1 MWLFLIGGY
10 ISGLL
15 GSIHCV
21 GMCGP
26 ITLAIPRSEN
36 PIKHLLNVMLY
47 HTGRVITYILLGLL
61 FGSIGHVIQVFVIQ
75 RYFSIGMG
83 VLLLLIILIPFISK
97 KANPTGGLY
106 IKFNS
111 FIQST
116 MSRLFKSKH
125 PVRIFGLGL
134 TNGLLPCAM
143 SFTAIIAS
151 MGMGS
156 LNYSMLFMLSFGL
169 GTLPLLLIFN
179 LFISRIKL
187 KNQKIRKILI
197 PILGIS
203 LAILFILRGMDL
215 NIKYISPTLEYKN
228 GTIIECEHEIL

>member
-10 ISGLL
+10 LSGLL
-15 GSIHCV
+15 GSIHCI

-26 ITLAIPRSEN
+26 ITMAIPRSEN
-36 PIKHLLNVMLY
+36 PLRHVGNILLY
-47 HTGRVITYILLGLL
+47 HSGRIITYILLGLL
-61 FGSIGHVIQVFVIQ
+61 FGSIGHLIEVFVIQ
-75 RYFSIGMG
+75 RFFSIGMG
-83 VLLLLIILIPFISK
+83 VLLLIVILIPLITK
-97 KANPTGGLY
+97 KTNPTGGLY

-111 FIQST
+111 FIQTT
-116 MSRLFKSKH
+116 MSRLFKSNH
-125 PVRIFGLGL
+125 PVRVFGIGL

-151 MGMGS
+151 MGMGNV
-156 LNYSMLFMLSFGL
+156 NYSMLFMLSFGL

-187 KNQKIRKILI
+187 KNQNTRKILV

-203 LAILFILRGMDL
+203 LAILFIVRGMDL
-215 NIKYISPTLEYKN
+215 NIKYLSPSIEYKN
-228 GTIIECEHEIL
+228 GAIIECEHKIL